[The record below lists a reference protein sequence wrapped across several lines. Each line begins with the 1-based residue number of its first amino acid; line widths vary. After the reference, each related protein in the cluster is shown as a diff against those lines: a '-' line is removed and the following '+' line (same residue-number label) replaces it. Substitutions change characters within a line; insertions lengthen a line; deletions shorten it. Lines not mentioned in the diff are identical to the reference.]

1 MSTKPTTPDA
11 NVLDVDLNEK
21 RSSYAN
27 STTEEQQWHPVVK
40 YDYGS
45 EEDKKL
51 LRKVDWKYVVS
62 HGPSVRLGIDE
73 YDSCQCATG
82 VDAAILAEL
91 LGSVS
96 STRWYRA
103 FSNLM
108 LCYIVVCRSN
118 IGNAK

>member
-11 NVLDVDLNEK
+11 NVFDVDLNEK

-51 LRKVDWKYVVS
+51 LRKVDWKYVV
-62 HGPSVRLGIDE
+62 PLMFRVRSSIDE
-73 YDSCQCATG
+73 YGSCQCATG
-82 VDAAILAEL
+82 VDAAILVEL
-91 LGSVS
+91 LRSVS
-96 STRWYRA
+96 STRWYGS
-103 FSNLM
+103 F
-108 LCYIVVCRSN
+108 
-118 IGNAK
+118 